1 MISIVVPLY
10 NEAESLPH
18 LLQAIDSSL
27 AGESFE
33 VVFVDDGSTDSSFE
47 VCRGLHA
54 EFPGRVKVIRFSRNY
69 GKAAALSEGI
79 KAAEGDIIVTMDADL
94 QDDPVA
100 IPGMVEKINEGWDIV
115 SGWKKKR
122 YDPIFSK
129 NLPSKF
135 FNTVTSLASGLHLH
149 DFNCGFK
156 AYRAEAA
163 KSLDIYGER
172 HRYLPV
178 LGHWDGFK
186 VTEMVVPHHP
196 RKFGH
201 TKYGWSRFIAGPFDL
216 LTLMF
221 LRTYLKR
228 PLHLFGLLGLFL
240 SLIGCGILGYFGV
253 QWAITG
259 EMRIRPLTLLSLGA
273 IIMGI
278 QFISMGLLG
287 ELIIN
292 VSPER
297 IYKIR
302 EKLE

>member
-10 NEAESLPH
+10 NESESLPH
-18 LLQAIDSSL
+18 LMQAIDSALSS
-27 AGESFE
+27 ESYE
-33 VVFVDDGSTDSSFE
+33 VVLVDDGSTDASYE

-54 EFPGRVKVIRFSRNY
+54 EFPGKVKVIRFSRNY

-79 KAAEGDIIVTMDADL
+79 KVAQGDTIITMDADL
-94 QDDPVA
+94 QDDPIA
-100 IPGMVEKINEGWDIV
+100 IPGMIEKINDGWDIV

-122 YDPIFSK
+122 YDPVFSK

-135 FNTVTSLASGLHLH
+135 FNAVTSFASGLHLH

-156 AYRAEAA
+156 AYRADAA

-178 LGHWDGFK
+178 LGHWDGYK

-196 RKFGH
+196 RKFGR
-201 TKYGWSRFIAGPFDL
+201 TKYGWNRFLNGAFDL

-240 SLIGCGILGYFGV
+240 SLTGCAVLGYFGV
-253 QWAITG
+253 QWVITG
-259 EMRIRPLTLLSLGA
+259 EMRIRPLTLLSVGA

-278 QFISMGLLG
+278 QFVSMGLLG

>member
-10 NEAESLPH
+10 NESESLPH
-18 LLQAIDSSL
+18 LLQAIDSALSS
-27 AGESFE
+27 ESYE
-33 VVFVDDGSTDSSFE
+33 VVLVDDGSTDASYE

-54 EFPGRVKVIRFSRNY
+54 EFPGKVKVIRFSRNY

-79 KAAEGDIIVTMDADL
+79 KAAQGDTIITMDADL
-94 QDDPVA
+94 QDDPTA
-100 IPGMVEKINEGWDIV
+100 IPGMIEKINEGWDIV

-122 YDPIFSK
+122 YDPVFSK

-135 FNTVTSLASGLHLH
+135 FNAVTSFASGLHLH

-156 AYRAEAA
+156 AYRADAA

-178 LGHWDGFK
+178 LGHWDGYK

-196 RKFGH
+196 RKFGR
-201 TKYGWSRFIAGPFDL
+201 TKYGWSRFLNGAFDL

-228 PLHLFGLLGLFL
+228 PLHLFGLLGLLL
-240 SLIGCGILGYFGV
+240 SLTGCAVLGYFGV

-259 EMRIRPLTLLSLGA
+259 EMRIRPLTLLSIGA